1 MGKKRSYDN
10 GKPLALELKKL
21 VVDKV
26 QFYGGSIHNGKVP
39 RGTFAKVSRDLCL
52 HKTTVSKTWNKFL
65 LNGTHEIVRSKPGKQ
80 RILPSEDVEYIHDL
94 VMLKPTLYKHEIR
107 ELVLQNTN
115 LYYPSLSRDTIART
129 VRTRISCVK
138 FTNKGTQRS
147 NKRRWTDTN
156 MLYTRN
162 FINLIRSIDVYC
174 LHFIDEAHVNRS
186 NGQRYFGVSESGS
199 HCVDISAHPQGQNH
213 TIFSLVGLN
222 DKCFTSCV
230 TAPTDGT
237 DFINFVHDACTAF
250 NNEGEKIIEP
260 GTINLTD
267 CASVHSGL
275 VQTILLPYL
284 QELGVGYYF
293 IPKFSPDFN
302 VCEEFF
308 SMLKWKLKDPY
319 FQRLL
324 EFNVPTAVLSAADS
338 IPAQVVHNFFK
349 NISGNCVNL

>member
-26 QFYGGSIHNGKVP
+26 QFYGGSIHTGNVP

-65 LNGTHEIVRSKPGKQ
+65 LNGTHEIVRSRPGKQ
-80 RILPSEDVEYIHDL
+80 RILSSEDVEYIRDL
-94 VMLKPTLYKHEIR
+94 VMLKPTLYKREIR

-115 LYYPSLSRDTIART
+115 SYYPSLSRDTIART
-129 VRTRISCVK
+129 VRTRISRVK
-138 FTNKGTQRS
+138 FTNKRTQRS

-162 FINLIRSIDVYC
+162 FINFMRSIDVYR
-174 LHFIDEAHVNRS
+174 LRFIDEAHVNRS
-186 NGQRYFGVSESGS
+186 NGQRYFGASESGS
-199 HCVDISAHPQGQNH
+199 RCVDISAHPQGQNH

-260 GTINLTD
+260 GTIILTD

-284 QELGVGYYF
+284 QELVWNIISYQNF
-293 IPKFSPDFN
+293 LQISTCVRSFL
-302 VCEEFF
+302 VC
-308 SMLKWKLKDPY
+308 L
-319 FQRLL
+319 
-324 EFNVPTAVLSAADS
+324 N
-338 IPAQVVHNFFK
+338 
-349 NISGNCVNL
+349 GN